1 MPSQSTVP
9 VKMGIM
15 EPFSLIR
22 RQPPDKSTSTK
33 RKMYE
38 SVTDCLDCSEQSGW
52 KITILQESI
61 GNQKRLKND
70 HFLVC
75 QLEQKNSA
83 ITATNSFTS
92 PEVTTMQEIKDEH
105 LLTCIVNF
113 CSISIPN
120 ICMDEPFIA
129 RPVCAHLLAMACAR
143 ASLSTFFPCLLN
155 FINSNLGFN
164 MLHQRYVYQ
173 LIVLNT
179 LS

>member
-1 MPSQSTVP
+1 MSMPSQSTVP
-9 VKMGIM
+9 VKLGIM

-33 RKMYE
+33 RKKYE

-52 KITILQESI
+52 KITISQETL

-92 PEVTTMQEIKDEH
+92 PEVTTMQEIKDEP
-105 LLTCIVNF
+105 LSICIVNF

-120 ICMDEPFIA
+120 ICTRKRKRCNLKKKNQTVSQTLVP
-129 RPVCAHLLAMACAR
+129 
-143 ASLSTFFPCLLN
+143 SLQFLQISISLRDLRIDFLN
-155 FINSNLGFN
+155 CI
-164 MLHQRYVYQ
+164 
-173 LIVLNT
+173 
-179 LS
+179 